1 MRTHALH
8 FNIQDRNFVASL
20 LSMRKSKDW
29 LALNQNNV
37 DRHIYPGTCFSEVAL

>member
-20 LSMRKSKDW
+20 LSMRKTGW
-29 LALNQNNV
+29 LRIRIMWIDISIRGLV
-37 DRHIYPGTCFSEVAL
+37 SVR